1 MQVGFGR
8 LTTMVWDEKGGRG
21 GGVGATTMIVW
32 DDELS
37 SWVGSVGRGITPTVS
52 LQ

>member
-1 MQVGFGR
+1 
-8 LTTMVWDEKGGRG
+8 MVWDEKGGRG

-37 SWVGSVGRGITPTVS
+37 SWVGSVGGGHHADRFLTIKNAS
-52 LQ
+52 R